1 MSTPQMSLARP
12 DMVTPETRWP
22 IERLGFW
29 SAVLTTLWAVAFTVA
44 FAGEAVVSPPSA
56 DWAGIGAYAATFR
69 PISMVLVLVPSL
81 LLAPSFVALVACVHG
96 GAPEDRKVWSRIGLA
111 FAVIYAVVASFNYTA
126 QLVVVRGNLQG
137 GDPQGLALLAMGN
150 PRSLFW
156 GLAILGYNFYM
167 ALATLFVLPA
177 LGKGTL
183 ERWIGGLFSVNAA
196 ASILAGI
203 NYFVTLDAYHP
214 LGLVASAVWCLAFPA
229 ATILLAIRFH
239 RLASGARWV
248 R

>member
-1 MSTPQMSLARP
+1 
-12 DMVTPETRWP
+12 MVTPETRWP